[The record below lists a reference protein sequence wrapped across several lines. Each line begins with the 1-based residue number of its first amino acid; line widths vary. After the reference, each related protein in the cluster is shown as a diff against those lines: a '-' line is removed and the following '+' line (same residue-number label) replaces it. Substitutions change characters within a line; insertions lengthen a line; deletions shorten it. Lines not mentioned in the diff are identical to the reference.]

1 MLKKLFKQNFVFG
14 IILIGLV
21 GYSMFMDNE
30 HLLEMAGFLFL
41 ATVVSAVLSTSL
53 FFMVP
58 AKYAAVAFG
67 FMFAAVGLKFLL
79 SSVFFGIGLV
89 HVHDDYLNTYILFG
103 FIALLVY
110 KLSLV
115 FFVNDEK

>member
-1 MLKKLFKQNFVFG
+1 MLKKIFKENLLFG
-14 IILIGLV
+14 IVLIGLV
-21 GYSMFMDNE
+21 GYSLFIDNE

-41 ATVVSAVLSTSL
+41 ATFVSTVLSTSL

-67 FMFAAVGLKFLL
+67 FMFAAIGIKFLL
-79 SSVFFGIGLV
+79 SSIFFGIGLV
-89 HVHDDYLNTYILFG
+89 HVHEDYFQTYVIFG
-103 FIALLVY
+103 FVALLVY

-115 FFVNDEK
+115 FFVNDKK